1 MPDTKAFDQHYT
13 ALSDEELLKLAAEG
27 GFTAEAA
34 QLLRDAGQAKPGAP
48 HLAVSYQPPPES
60 QYARSGRG
68 GSLLAF
74 GFLHAR
80 EGK

>member
-34 QLLRDAGQAKPGAP
+34 QLLRDAGQTK
-48 HLAVSYQPPPES
+48 
-60 QYARSGRG
+60 
-68 GSLLAF
+68 
-74 GFLHAR
+74 
-80 EGK
+80 